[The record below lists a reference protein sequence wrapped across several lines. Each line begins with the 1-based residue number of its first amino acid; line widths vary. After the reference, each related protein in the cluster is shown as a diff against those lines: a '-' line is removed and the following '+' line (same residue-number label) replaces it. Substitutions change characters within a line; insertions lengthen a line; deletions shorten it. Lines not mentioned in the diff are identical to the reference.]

1 MSEREILN
9 VVLANTGESISIP
22 VSPQET
28 VDDLNE
34 RIKQLTNIKS
44 GIIVLFGYVDLK
56 RNQTLD
62 LIFENRGNSAQLSMA
77 VSQRRL
83 AQSTRPAGGAPSSIT
98 TSVKRTASNE
108 SAIGGTG
115 MIIDAISFRWRN
127 GFVPKFSFE
136 NATWSNIP
144 FYHI

>member
-34 RIKQLTNIKS
+34 RIRQLTNINT

-83 AQSTRPAGGAPSSIT
+83 AQSTKPGGSTISTAST
-98 TSVKRTASNE
+98 VKRTISND
-108 SAIGGTG
+108 STITGTT
-115 MIIDAISFRWRN
+115 
-127 GFVPKFSFE
+127 K
-136 NATWSNIP
+136 TKSNTSLSKV
-144 FYHI
+144 